1 MTAAAADLAWRFG
14 ELRLPRGRA
23 AMAVLSLFLA
33 VALMPGSAV
42 RAREFDGKEKAELAT
57 TVADFN
63 AAMVEARYDRIVKTI
78 PPRVLAAMAEK
89 AGTTSEKLVP
99 DMISLMQALLEK
111 VKIESFSM
119 DLAKA
124 DYKEA
129 KSGMPYVLIPT
140 ETVMSIG
147 GKDRI
152 KETSSTLG
160 IIEDGQWYLL
170 RVADPGQ
177 LAIMRDVYPELS
189 DLAIPTGSQEVLQ

>member
-1 MTAAAADLAWRFG
+1 MTAAAADFALVVG
-14 ELRLPRGRA
+14 ELRWPLARA
-23 AMAVLSLFLA
+23 GYAALSLLIA
-33 VALMPGSAV
+33 AALTAGSPA
-42 RAREFDGKEKAELAT
+42 RAREFDDKEKAALAT

-63 AAMVEARYDRIVKTI
+63 AAMVDARYDRIVKTI

-129 KSGMPYVLIPT
+129 KSGTPYVLIPT
-140 ETVMSIG
+140 ETVMSLG
-147 GKDRI
+147 GKGRI

-160 IIEDGQWYLL
+160 IIEDGRWYLL

-189 DLAIPTGSQEVLQ
+189 DLVIPTGSQEVLQ